1 MSRAVDFAR
10 AALDTLPL
18 NVAVIDEDGEILLTN
33 RSWDEFAVEQGGVD
47 DPETLRSNYFAAAEA
62 TVEGEGDRAED
73 GIRAVLNGKRD
84 SFVLEYP
91 CHSPDERRWFLMR
104 ASPILVD
111 GERGAV
117 VAHLDITERKLAE
130 LAAED
135 RAGQL
140 EHVLDRV
147 NGLVGEVTAEVVHA
161 RSRTEAESVACR
173 QFVATSP
180 YRFAW
185 VGRPDLR
192 SDRLV
197 PNEWAGDPPP
207 NFEDG
212 GLALSADDPT
222 AEAYRTREVRIVDD
236 LDAAATD
243 WDPHEQW
250 GAVGLAAV
258 PLTYRSK
265 QYGVLTAYAAGDEVF
280 DERERAVLSAL
291 GRTLGTAFHGL
302 TGDRVLAT
310 ASVIEVGLVLQDPDS
325 YLADLTAGTG
335 ATVTYQDSVVED
347 DGNLLVYA
355 TVEGVDPA
363 TVRDVAAGHDDID
376 DARVLTVGT
385 DRLVVELSVDGSLVG
400 DVADHQGVPVG
411 LSATEGRIDLTATF
425 PDEQAARTAF
435 EHLRDRHEA
444 VELTGYRERE
454 RDADTAGGFTAAV
467 ESALTDRQLTALRTA
482 YLSGYFEW
490 PRPVSGDEVAESMD
504 ITRATFHQHLREAQR
519 KLATA
524 FFESE
529 VPD

>member
-1 MSRAVDFAR
+1 MSQTVDLAR
-10 AALDTLPL
+10 ATLDTLPL
-18 NVAVIDEDGEILLTN
+18 NVAVIDGDGEILLTN
-33 RSWDEFAVEQGGVD
+33 RAWKEFAVREGGVD
-47 DPETLRSNYFAAAEA
+47 DPEALGDNYLEATGA
-62 TVEGEGDRAED
+62 TVEGETDAAAD
-73 GIRAVLNGKRD
+73 GIRAVLNGDRE
-84 SFVLEYP
+84 SFALEYP

-104 ASPILVD
+104 ASPISIE

-130 LAAED
+130 LAAEE

-147 NGLVGEVTAEVVHA
+147 NGLIGEVTAEVVHA
-161 RSRTEAESVACR
+161 RSRTEAEAVACR
-173 QFVATSP
+173 QFVETPP

-185 VGRPDLR
+185 IGRPDLR

-197 PNEWAGDPPP
+197 PHEWAGDPPP
-207 NFEDG
+207 NFEER

-236 LDAAATD
+236 LDAVAVD
-243 WDPHEQW
+243 WDPHERW

-265 QYGVLTAYAAGDEVF
+265 QYGVLTVYAAGDEVF

-291 GRTLGTAFHGL
+291 GRTLGTAFNAL
-302 TGDRVLAT
+302 TGERVLAT
-310 ASVIEVGLVLQDPDS
+310 ASVIEVELTLQDPDS

-335 ATVTYQDSVVED
+335 ATVTYQDSMVED
-347 DGNLLVYA
+347 DGNLLMYA
-355 TVEGVDPA
+355 TVEGTDPA
-363 TVRDVAAGHDDID
+363 TVREVAAGHDDVAD
-376 DARVLTVGT
+376 VRVLTVGT
-385 DRLVVELSVDGSLVG
+385 DRLVVEISVDGSLVG
-400 DVADHQGVPVG
+400 DVADHQGALVG

-425 PDEQAARTAF
+425 PDEQAARAGF
-435 EHLRDRHEA
+435 EHLRERYQA

-454 RDADTAGGFTAAV
+454 READTAGGFTAAV

-519 KLATA
+519 KLAVA